1 MEPRKK
7 RGEKIEEKEGQKG
20 KEKRSRSCCSVVLLY

>member
-1 MEPRKK
+1 LPWNPGKREEKVE

-20 KEKRSRSCCSVVLLY
+20 KEKR